1 MKFNPNKYEV
11 NLNFKIIDV
20 LKIFEKN
27 RVNICA
33 VTNKKN
39 EFVGIIT
46 LSDVKKAFLKGASLE
61 QKIINFINK
70 NPLIIKGEVN
80 ENNISDILSSSKFN
94 NIDPPLIP
102 IINLQKKLVNIL
114 DKNELFNY
122 SQNFLKKDISK
133 SKKVLVFGGAGYI
146 GCVLVK
152 MLINLNFEVTVYD
165 KFIYTSK
172 KHFINHFKSSKLRI
186 VKGDSQNISEIFEAI
201 RKNDIVIHLAEM
213 VGDPLCE
220 KKPKKTYA
228 INYLASMTISNI
240 CKNLG
245 ISKFIYVSSCSVY
258 GSNDYLTSE
267 TSKINPL
274 SIYAK
279 LKALSEKA
287 IIRNFDKHCKPCI
300 LRLGT
305 VYGSSFRPRYDLVIN
320 LFSGLSANKKQI
332 TIAGGNQWRPF
343 VHVKD
348 VGRAIIKIINSDFKK
363 TDNQIFNIVGENVQ
377 IKDIG
382 KAIKKINP
390 KANITFSNNIKDNR
404 NYKSSNK
411 KAKNLLNFKTKY
423 TINDGIKEVI
433 EYTKKNKIKNIFNKK
448 YINIL
453 NHLKF

>member
-11 NLNFKIIDV
+11 NLNLKIIDV
-20 LKIFEKN
+20 LNIFEKN

-33 VTNKKN
+33 VTNKKK

-46 LSDVKKAFLKGASLE
+46 LSDIKKAFLKGASLE
-61 QKIINFINK
+61 QNIINFVNK

-122 SQNFLKKDISK
+122 SQNFLKKDVSK

-172 KHFINHFKSSKLRI
+172 KSFTKHFKSSKLKI
-186 VKGDSQNISEIFEAI
+186 VKGDSQNISKIFEAI

-348 VGRAIIKIINSDFKK
+348 VSRAIIKILNSDFKK

-377 IKDIG
+377 IKDLG
-382 KAIKKINP
+382 KALKKINP
-390 KANITFSNNIKDNR
+390 KANVTFSNNVKDNR

-411 KAKNLLNFKTKY
+411 KAKKLLNFKTKY

>member
-11 NLNFKIIDV
+11 NLNLKIIDV
-20 LKIFEKN
+20 LNIFEKN

-33 VTNKKN
+33 VTNKKK
-39 EFVGIIT
+39 EFAGIIT
-46 LSDVKKAFLKGASLE
+46 LSDIKKAFLKGASLE
-61 QKIINFINK
+61 QKIINFVNK

-102 IINLQKKLVNIL
+102 IINLKKKLVNIL

-122 SQNFLKKDISK
+122 SQNFLKKDVSK

-172 KHFINHFKSSKLRI
+172 KSFTKHFKSSKLKI

-348 VGRAIIKIINSDFKK
+348 VGRAIIKILNSDFKK
-363 TDNQIFNIVGENVQ
+363 TDNQIFNIVGENLQ

-382 KAIKKINP
+382 KAIKKINS
-390 KANITFSNNIKDNR
+390 KANITFSDNVKDNR

-411 KAKNLLNFKTKY
+411 KAKKLLNFKTKY
-423 TINDGIKEVI
+423 TINDGIKEVV

>member
-11 NLNFKIIDV
+11 NLNLKIIDV
-20 LKIFEKN
+20 LNIFEKN

-33 VTNKKN
+33 VTNKKK

-46 LSDVKKAFLKGASLE
+46 LSDIKKAFLKGASLE
-61 QKIINFINK
+61 QKIINFVNK

-102 IINLQKKLVNIL
+102 IINLKKKLVNIL

-122 SQNFLKKDISK
+122 SQNFLKKDLSE

-146 GCVLVK
+146 GCVLVE

-172 KHFINHFKSSKLRI
+172 KSFTKHFKSSKLKI

-258 GSNDYLTSE
+258 GSNDYLTNE

-320 LFSGLSANKKQI
+320 LFSGLSANKRQI

-348 VGRAIIKIINSDFKK
+348 VSRAIIKILNSDFKK

-390 KANITFSNNIKDNR
+390 KANVTFSNNVKDNR

-411 KAKNLLNFKTKY
+411 KAKKLLNFKTKY

>member
-11 NLNFKIIDV
+11 NFNSKIIDV
-20 LKIFEKN
+20 LKVFEKN

-39 EFVGIIT
+39 EFIGIIT
-46 LSDVKKAFLKGASLE
+46 LSDIKKAFLKGATSE

-70 NPLIIKGEVN
+70 KPLIIKGKVN
-80 ENNISDILSSSKFN
+80 ENSISDILSSPKFN

-102 IINLQKKLVNIL
+102 IINIQNKLINIL
-114 DKNELFNY
+114 NKNELFNY

-133 SKKVLVFGGAGYI
+133 SKKVLVFGGGGYI
-146 GCVLVK
+146 GCVLVD
-152 MLINLNFEVTVYD
+152 MLIKLNFNVTVYD

-172 KHFINHFKSSKLRI
+172 KSFIKNFENPNLKVI
-186 VKGDSQNISEIFEAI
+186 QGDSQNISKIFEAI

-220 KKPKKTYA
+220 KRPKKTYA

-258 GSNDYLTSE
+258 GSNDYLTNE

-305 VYGSSFRPRYDLVIN
+305 VYGASFRPRYDLVVN
-320 LFSGLSANKKQI
+320 LFAGLLANKKQI

-348 VGRAIIKIINSDFKK
+348 VSRAI
-363 TDNQIFNIVGENVQ
+363 
-377 IKDIG
+377 
-382 KAIKKINP
+382 
-390 KANITFSNNIKDNR
+390 
-404 NYKSSNK
+404 Y
-411 KAKNLLNFKTKY
+411 
-423 TINDGIKEVI
+423 
-433 EYTKKNKIKNIFNKK
+433 
-448 YINIL
+448 
-453 NHLKF
+453 

>member
-146 GCVLVK
+146 GCVLVD
-152 MLINLNFEVTVYD
+152 MLIKLNFNVTVYD

-172 KHFINHFKSSKLRI
+172 KSFIKNFENPNLKI
-186 VKGDSQNISEIFEAI
+186 IQGDSQNISKIFEAI

-220 KKPKKTYA
+220 KRPKKTYA

-258 GSNDYLTSE
+258 GSNDYLTNE

-332 TIAGGNQWRPF
+332 TIAGGDQWRPF

-348 VGRAIIKIINSDFKK
+348 VGRAIIKILNSDFKK
-363 TDNQIFNIVGENVQ
+363 TDNQIFNIVGENLQ

-390 KANITFSNNIKDNR
+390 KANITFSDNVNDNR

-411 KAKNLLNFKTKY
+411 KAKKLLNFKTKY

>member
-1 MKFNPNKYEV
+1 MKFIPNKYEV
-11 NLNFKIIDV
+11 NLNLKIIDV

-27 RVNICA
+27 KVNICA
-33 VTNKKN
+33 VINKKK

-46 LSDVKKAFLKGASLE
+46 LSDIKKAFLKGASLE
-61 QKIINFINK
+61 QKILNFVNK
-70 NPLIIKGEVN
+70 NPLIIKGQLN

-114 DKNELFNY
+114 DKNELFNF

-133 SKKVLVFGGAGYI
+133 SKKILVFGGAGYI

-152 MLINLNFEVTVYD
+152 MLIDLKFEVTVYD

-172 KHFINHFKSSKLRI
+172 KNFTNHFKSSKLKI
-186 VKGDSQNISEIFEAI
+186 IKGDSQNISKIFEAI
-201 RKNDIVIHLAEM
+201 CKNDIVIHLAEM

-258 GSNDYLTSE
+258 GSNNNLTSE

-305 VYGSSFRPRYDLVIN
+305 VYGASFRPRYDLVVN
-320 LFSGLSANKKQI
+320 LFSGLSANKKRI

-348 VGRAIIKIINSDFKK
+348 VSRAIIKILNSDFKK

-390 KANITFSNNIKDNR
+390 KANITFSNNITDNR

-411 KAKNLLNFKTKY
+411 KAKKLLNFKTRY
-423 TINDGIKEVI
+423 TIYDGIKEVS

>member
-11 NLNFKIIDV
+11 NFNSKIIDV
-20 LKIFEKN
+20 LKVFEKN

-39 EFVGIIT
+39 EFIGIIT
-46 LSDVKKAFLKGASLE
+46 LSDIKKAFLKGATSE

-70 NPLIIKGEVN
+70 KPLIIKGKVN
-80 ENNISDILSSSKFN
+80 ENSISDILSSPKFN

-102 IINLQKKLVNIL
+102 IINIQNKLINIL
-114 DKNELFNY
+114 NKNELFNY

-133 SKKVLVFGGAGYI
+133 SKKVLVFGGGGYI
-146 GCVLVK
+146 GCVLVD
-152 MLINLNFEVTVYD
+152 MLIKLNFNVTVYD

-172 KHFINHFKSSKLRI
+172 KSFIKNFENPNLKI
-186 VKGDSQNISEIFEAI
+186 IQGDSQNISKIFEAI

-220 KKPKKTYA
+220 KRPKKTYA

-258 GSNDYLTSE
+258 GSNDYLTNE

-300 LRLGT
+300 LRPGT
-305 VYGSSFRPRYDLVIN
+305 VYGASFRPRYDLVVN
-320 LFSGLSANKKQI
+320 LFAGLLANKKQI

-348 VGRAIIKIINSDFKK
+348 VSRAIIKILNSDFKK
-363 TDNQIFNIVGENVQ
+363 TDNQIFNIVGENLQ

-390 KANITFSNNIKDNR
+390 KANIAFSNNVNDNR
-404 NYKSSNK
+404 NYKSSNN
-411 KAKNLLNFKTKY
+411 KAKKILNFKTKY

-453 NHLKF
+453 NHLKY

>member
-11 NLNFKIIDV
+11 NFNSKIIDV
-20 LKIFEKN
+20 LKVFEKN

-39 EFVGIIT
+39 EFIGIIT
-46 LSDVKKAFLKGASLE
+46 LSDIKKAFLKGATSE

-70 NPLIIKGEVN
+70 KPLIIKGKVN
-80 ENNISDILSSSKFN
+80 ENSISDILSSPKFN

-102 IINLQKKLVNIL
+102 IINIQNKLINIL
-114 DKNELFNY
+114 NKNELFNY

-133 SKKVLVFGGAGYI
+133 SKKVLVFGGGGYI
-146 GCVLVK
+146 GCVLVD
-152 MLINLNFEVTVYD
+152 MLIKLNFNVTVYD

-172 KHFINHFKSSKLRI
+172 KSFIKNFENPNLKI
-186 VKGDSQNISEIFEAI
+186 IQGDSQNISKIFEAI

-220 KKPKKTYA
+220 KRPKKTYA
-228 INYLASMTISNI
+228 INYLASMAISNI

-258 GSNDYLTSE
+258 GSNDYLTNE

-332 TIAGGNQWRPF
+332 TIAGGDQWRPF

-348 VGRAIIKIINSDFKK
+348 VGRAIIKILNSDFKK
-363 TDNQIFNIVGENVQ
+363 TDNQIFNIVGENLQ

-390 KANITFSNNIKDNR
+390 KANITFSDNVNDNR

-411 KAKNLLNFKTKY
+411 KAKKLLNFKTKY

>member
-146 GCVLVK
+146 GCVLVD
-152 MLINLNFEVTVYD
+152 MLIKLNFNVTVYD

-172 KHFINHFKSSKLRI
+172 KSFIKNFENPNLKI
-186 VKGDSQNISEIFEAI
+186 IQGDSQNISKIFEAI

-220 KKPKKTYA
+220 KRPKKTYA
-228 INYLASMTISNI
+228 INYLASMAISNI

-258 GSNDYLTSE
+258 GSNDYLTNE

-332 TIAGGNQWRPF
+332 TIAGGDQWRPF

-348 VGRAIIKIINSDFKK
+348 VGRAIIKILNSDFKK
-363 TDNQIFNIVGENVQ
+363 TDNQIFNIVGENLQ

-390 KANITFSNNIKDNR
+390 KANITFSDNVNDNR

-411 KAKNLLNFKTKY
+411 KAKKLLNFKTKY

>member
-1 MKFNPNKYEV
+1 
-11 NLNFKIIDV
+11 
-20 LKIFEKN
+20 
-27 RVNICA
+27 
-33 VTNKKN
+33 
-39 EFVGIIT
+39 
-46 LSDVKKAFLKGASLE
+46 
-61 QKIINFINK
+61 
-70 NPLIIKGEVN
+70 
-80 ENNISDILSSSKFN
+80 
-94 NIDPPLIP
+94 
-102 IINLQKKLVNIL
+102 
-114 DKNELFNY
+114 
-122 SQNFLKKDISK
+122 
-133 SKKVLVFGGAGYI
+133 
-146 GCVLVK
+146 
-152 MLINLNFEVTVYD
+152 
-165 KFIYTSK
+165 
-172 KHFINHFKSSKLRI
+172 
-186 VKGDSQNISEIFEAI
+186 
-201 RKNDIVIHLAEM
+201 
-213 VGDPLCE
+213 
-220 KKPKKTYA
+220 
-228 INYLASMTISNI
+228 MTISNI

-348 VGRAIIKIINSDFKK
+348 VGRAIIKILNSDFKK
-363 TDNQIFNIVGENVQ
+363 TDNQIFNIVGENLQ

-382 KAIKKINP
+382 KAIKKINS
-390 KANITFSNNIKDNR
+390 KANITFSDNVKDNR

-411 KAKNLLNFKTKY
+411 KAKKLLNFKTKY
-423 TINDGIKEVI
+423 TINDGIKEVV

>member
-11 NLNFKIIDV
+11 NLNLKIIDV
-20 LKIFEKN
+20 LNIFEKN

-33 VTNKKN
+33 VTNKKK

-46 LSDVKKAFLKGASLE
+46 LSDIKKAFLKGASLE
-61 QKIINFINK
+61 QKIINFVNK

-102 IINLQKKLVNIL
+102 IINLKKKLVNIL

-122 SQNFLKKDISK
+122 SQNFLKKDVSK

-172 KHFINHFKSSKLRI
+172 KSFTKHFKSSKLKI

-348 VGRAIIKIINSDFKK
+348 VGRAIIKILNSDFKK

-390 KANITFSNNIKDNR
+390 KANVTFSNNIKDNR
-404 NYKSSNK
+404 NYKS
-411 KAKNLLNFKTKY
+411 
-423 TINDGIKEVI
+423 
-433 EYTKKNKIKNIFNKK
+433 
-448 YINIL
+448 
-453 NHLKF
+453 

>member
-11 NLNFKIIDV
+11 NFNSKIIDV
-20 LKIFEKN
+20 LKVFEKN

-39 EFVGIIT
+39 EFIGIIT
-46 LSDVKKAFLKGASLE
+46 LSDIKKAFLKGATSE

-70 NPLIIKGEVN
+70 KPLIIKGKVN
-80 ENNISDILSSSKFN
+80 ENSISDILSSPKFN

-102 IINLQKKLVNIL
+102 IINLQSKLINIL
-114 DKNELFNY
+114 NKNELFNY

-133 SKKVLVFGGAGYI
+133 SKKVLVFGGGGYI
-146 GCVLVK
+146 GCVLVD
-152 MLINLNFEVTVYD
+152 MLIKLNFNVTVYD

-172 KHFINHFKSSKLRI
+172 KSFIKNFENPNLKI
-186 VKGDSQNISEIFEAI
+186 IQGDSQNISKIFQAI

-220 KKPKKTYA
+220 KKPEKTYA

-258 GSNDYLTSE
+258 GSNDNLTSE
-267 TSKINPL
+267 NSKINPL

-305 VYGSSFRPRYDLVIN
+305 VYGASFRPRYDLVVN
-320 LFSGLSANKKQI
+320 LFAGLLANKKKI

-348 VGRAIIKIINSDFKK
+348 VSRAIIKIMNSDFKK

-377 IKDIG
+377 IKNIG
-382 KAIKKINP
+382 KAIKKIDS
-390 KANITFSNNIKDNR
+390 KANIKFSTNITDNR
-404 NYKSSNK
+404 NYKSSNN
-411 KAKNLLNFKTKY
+411 KAKKILKFKTKY

-433 EYTKKNKIKNIFNKK
+433 AYTKKNKIKNIFNKK

>member
-146 GCVLVK
+146 GCVLVD
-152 MLINLNFEVTVYD
+152 MLIKLNFNVTVYD

-172 KHFINHFKSSKLRI
+172 KSFIKNFENPNLKI
-186 VKGDSQNISEIFEAI
+186 IQGDSQNISKIFEAI

-220 KKPKKTYA
+220 KRPKKTYA
-228 INYLASMTISNI
+228 INYLASMAISNI

-258 GSNDYLTSE
+258 GSNDYLTNE

-332 TIAGGNQWRPF
+332 TIAGGDQWRPF

-348 VGRAIIKIINSDFKK
+348 VGRAIIKILNSDFKK
-363 TDNQIFNIVGENVQ
+363 TDNQIFNIVGENLQ

-390 KANITFSNNIKDNR
+390 KANITFSDNVNDNR

-411 KAKNLLNFKTKY
+411 KAKKLLNFKTKY
-423 TINDGIKEVI
+423 TNNDGIKEVI

>member
-11 NLNFKIIDV
+11 NLNLKIIDV
-20 LKIFEKN
+20 LNIFEKN

-33 VTNKKN
+33 VTNKKK

-46 LSDVKKAFLKGASLE
+46 LSDIKKAFLKGASLE
-61 QKIINFINK
+61 QKIINFVNK

-102 IINLQKKLVNIL
+102 IINLKKKLVNIL

-122 SQNFLKKDISK
+122 SQNFLKKDVSK

-172 KHFINHFKSSKLRI
+172 KSFTKHFKSSKLKI

-348 VGRAIIKIINSDFKK
+348 VGRAIIKILNSDFKK

-390 KANITFSNNIKDNR
+390 KANVTFSNNIKDNR

-411 KAKNLLNFKTKY
+411 KAKKLLNFKTKY

-433 EYTKKNKIKNIFNKK
+433 DYTKKNKIKNIFNKK

>member
-11 NLNFKIIDV
+11 NFNSKIIDV
-20 LKIFEKN
+20 LKVFEKN

-39 EFVGIIT
+39 EFIGIIT
-46 LSDVKKAFLKGASLE
+46 LSDIKKAFLKGATSE

-70 NPLIIKGEVN
+70 KPLIIKGKVN
-80 ENNISDILSSSKFN
+80 ENSISDILSSPKFN

-102 IINLQKKLVNIL
+102 IINIQNKLINIL
-114 DKNELFNY
+114 NKNELFNY

-133 SKKVLVFGGAGYI
+133 SKKVLVFGGGGYI
-146 GCVLVK
+146 GCVLVD
-152 MLINLNFEVTVYD
+152 MLIKLNFNVTVYD

-172 KHFINHFKSSKLRI
+172 KSFIKNFENPNLKVI
-186 VKGDSQNISEIFEAI
+186 QGDSQNISKIFEAI

-220 KKPKKTYA
+220 KRPKKTYA

-258 GSNDYLTSE
+258 GSNDYLTNE

-305 VYGSSFRPRYDLVIN
+305 VYGASFRPRYDLVVN
-320 LFSGLSANKKQI
+320 LFAGLLANKKQI

-348 VGRAIIKIINSDFKK
+348 VSRAIIKILNSDFKK
-363 TDNQIFNIVGENVQ
+363 TDNQIFNIVGENLQ
-377 IKDIG
+377 IKDIE

-390 KANITFSNNIKDNR
+390 KANIAFSNNVNDNR
-404 NYKSSNK
+404 NYKSSNN
-411 KAKNLLNFKTKY
+411 KAKKILNFKTKY

>member
-11 NLNFKIIDV
+11 NFNSKIIDV
-20 LKIFEKN
+20 LKVFEKN

-39 EFVGIIT
+39 EFIGIIT
-46 LSDVKKAFLKGASLE
+46 LSDIKKAFLKGATSE

-70 NPLIIKGEVN
+70 KPLIIKGKVN
-80 ENNISDILSSSKFN
+80 ENSISDILSSPKFN

-102 IINLQKKLVNIL
+102 IINIQNKLINIL
-114 DKNELFNY
+114 NKNELFNY

-133 SKKVLVFGGAGYI
+133 SKKVLVFGGGGYI
-146 GCVLVK
+146 GCVLVD
-152 MLINLNFEVTVYD
+152 MLIKLNFNVTVYD

-172 KHFINHFKSSKLRI
+172 KSFIKNFENPNLKI
-186 VKGDSQNISEIFEAI
+186 IQGDSQNISKIFEAI

-220 KKPKKTYA
+220 KRPKKTYA

-258 GSNDYLTSE
+258 GSNDYLTNE

-305 VYGSSFRPRYDLVIN
+305 VYGASFRPRYDLVVN
-320 LFSGLSANKKQI
+320 LFAGLLANKKQI

-348 VGRAIIKIINSDFKK
+348 VSRAIIKILNSDFKK
-363 TDNQIFNIVGENVQ
+363 TDNQIFNIVGENLQ

-390 KANITFSNNIKDNR
+390 KANIAFSNNVNDNR
-404 NYKSSNK
+404 NYKSSNN
-411 KAKNLLNFKTKY
+411 KAKKVLNFKTKY

>member
-11 NLNFKIIDV
+11 NFNSKIIDV
-20 LKIFEKN
+20 LKVFEKN

-39 EFVGIIT
+39 EFIGIIT
-46 LSDVKKAFLKGASLE
+46 LSDIKKAFLKGATSE

-70 NPLIIKGEVN
+70 KPLIIKGKVN
-80 ENNISDILSSSKFN
+80 ENSISDILSSPKFN

-102 IINLQKKLVNIL
+102 IINIQNKLINIL
-114 DKNELFNY
+114 NKNELFNY

-133 SKKVLVFGGAGYI
+133 SKKVLVFGGGGYI
-146 GCVLVK
+146 GCVLVD
-152 MLINLNFEVTVYD
+152 MLIKLNFNVTVYD

-172 KHFINHFKSSKLRI
+172 KSFIKNFENPNLKI
-186 VKGDSQNISEIFEAI
+186 IQGDSQNISKIFEAI

-220 KKPKKTYA
+220 KRPKKTYA

-258 GSNDYLTSE
+258 GSNDYLTNE

-348 VGRAIIKIINSDFKK
+348 VGRAIIKILNSDFKK
-363 TDNQIFNIVGENVQ
+363 TDNQIFNIVGENLQ

-390 KANITFSNNIKDNR
+390 KANITFSNNVNDNR

-411 KAKNLLNFKTKY
+411 KAKKLLNFKTKY

>member
-11 NLNFKIIDV
+11 NLNLKIIDV
-20 LKIFEKN
+20 LNIFEKN

-33 VTNKKN
+33 VTNKKK

-46 LSDVKKAFLKGASLE
+46 LSDIKKAFLKGASLE
-61 QKIINFINK
+61 QNIINFVNK

-102 IINLQKKLVNIL
+102 IINLKKKLVNIL

-122 SQNFLKKDISK
+122 SQNFLKKDVSK

-172 KHFINHFKSSKLRI
+172 KSFTKHFKSSKLKI
-186 VKGDSQNISEIFEAI
+186 VKGDSQNISKIFEAI

-348 VGRAIIKIINSDFKK
+348 VSRAIIKILNSDFKK

-377 IKDIG
+377 IKDLG
-382 KAIKKINP
+382 KALKKINP
-390 KANITFSNNIKDNR
+390 KANVTFSNNVKDNR

-411 KAKNLLNFKTKY
+411 KAKKLLNFKTKY